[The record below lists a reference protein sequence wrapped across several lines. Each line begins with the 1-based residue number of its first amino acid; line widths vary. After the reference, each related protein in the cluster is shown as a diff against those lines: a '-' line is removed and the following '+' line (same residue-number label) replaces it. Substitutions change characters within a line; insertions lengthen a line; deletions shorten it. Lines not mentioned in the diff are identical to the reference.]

1 MPGKQIVADMNVI
14 VMHSKD
20 NVATTLRDL
29 AVGEAVN
36 FDDGGKS
43 RSICVNEQIPFGHKV
58 AITNIAPDQ
67 HVVKYGEVIGVA
79 TQWIATGNH
88 VHVHNVSGLR
98 GRGDRA

>member
-1 MPGKQIVADMNVI
+1 MPGKQMVTDTSVI
-14 VMHSKD
+14 VMHNMD

-36 FDDGGKS
+36 IDDGGKS
-43 RSICVNEQIPFGHKV
+43 QSICVNEQIPFGHKV
-58 AITNIAPDQ
+58 AITDIAPDQ